1 MGGRGRERGKKLP
14 PVLHDT
20 LFVSWWEFMA
30 RRQQQRTQYPRN
42 PDLFSPEDEEGVDEE
57 LGNEWRKPPGGW
69 RPPHLLTW
77 FLLLVLAGL
86 VMTLAYLKDE
96 EVLWDEDLRH
106 GAAETELASTENAV
120 LSAPTRMKTMLA
132 SAARVTLERPEA
144 PVWTWDTPTLSRWL
158 EEQGAVLDNFRD
170 LLEEKEEEWRPR
182 NLLWQVE
189 NLGVDQHAWRKVML
203 LKQVEVEYL
212 TRRGDEEMAFRAA
225 VDMAVMA
232 CLLERLDTWPSF
244 MERALDLHEAA
255 AQSLAV
261 LLQNTKLP
269 EGVLKQLQLQEYGP
283 WEASNERLGSAM
295 KGYYGFERKL
305 LLGPEKGEPPLP
317 LEYQT
322 ARSGWMQFKP
332 NATLRLFAD
341 SFRELS
347 DACKPAAFTKTSQL
361 SHRLYQR
368 VSGVQGIGNP
378 NSSGE
383 KYFASRIVQYAG
395 LPERVNLARAKHT
408 ILMTLF
414 SVRRSV
420 AGEMRVPMSLEELV
434 PKYLDAVPKD
444 PFTGEPLGYNA
455 AHGLIYSVGLD
466 LKDDG
471 GKPTEVP
478 LSDILEPTVQTG
490 IGVARAR

>member
-1 MGGRGRERGKKLP
+1 M
-14 PVLHDT
+14 HDT
-20 LFVSWWEFMA
+20 VFVSWWVLMA
-30 RRQQQRTQYPRN
+30 RRQQQQRVQSPRN
-42 PDLFSPEDEEGVDEE
+42 RELFSPEDDDVLDEMVP
-57 LGNEWRKPPGGW
+57 NEWRKRPGGW

-77 FLLLVLAGL
+77 FLLLVLVGL

-96 EVLWDEDLRH
+96 APVWDEDLRH
-106 GAAETELASTENAV
+106 TAGEVQVESQENAV

-132 SAARVTLERPEA
+132 SAGRVVLDRPEGPA
-144 PVWTWDTPTLSRWL
+144 WRWDTPTLARWL
-158 EEQGAVLDNFRD
+158 EEKGTVLDNFRD

-189 NLGVDQHAWRKVML
+189 NLGADQQAWKTVMV

-212 TRRGDEEMAFRAA
+212 TRRGNEEMAFLAA

-261 LLQNTKLP
+261 LLQNTRLP
-269 EGVLKQLQLQEYGP
+269 EPVLMQLQLNEYGP
-283 WEASNERLGSAM
+283 WEASNEHLGAAM

-305 LLGPEKGEPPLP
+305 LLGPDKGEPPLP

-341 SFRELS
+341 SFRELA
-347 DACKPAAFTKTSQL
+347 DASKPAAFTKTSQL
-361 SHRLYQR
+361 SHRLYQQ

-378 NSSGE
+378 NSTGE

-395 LPERVNLARAKHT
+395 LPERLNLARAKHT

-420 AGEMRVPMSLEELV
+420 AAEMRVPMSLEELV
-434 PKYLDAVPKD
+434 PKYLEAVPKD
-444 PFTGEPLGYNA
+444 PFTGEPIGYNA

-471 GKPTEVP
+471 GRPTEVP